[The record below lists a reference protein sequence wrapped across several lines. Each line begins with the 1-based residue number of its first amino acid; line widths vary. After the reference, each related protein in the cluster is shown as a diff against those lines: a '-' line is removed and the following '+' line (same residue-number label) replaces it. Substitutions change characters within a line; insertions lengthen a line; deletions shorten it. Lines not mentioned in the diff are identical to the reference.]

1 MVVTLL
7 SLSIYHTVKYF
18 AEPGLAHEIEI
29 SSKQKAFGRKE
40 LKTRKPKS
48 LQCTSYLTSS
58 YLSFQLTCQRVEAKF
73 KSQVFLLILLFNL
86 RF

>member
-1 MVVTLL
+1 MLVTLL

-18 AEPGLAHEIEI
+18 SEPGLAHEIEI

-48 LQCTSYLTSS
+48 LQCNVLH
-58 YLSFQLTCQRVEAKF
+58 
-73 KSQVFLLILLFNL
+73 I
-86 RF
+86 